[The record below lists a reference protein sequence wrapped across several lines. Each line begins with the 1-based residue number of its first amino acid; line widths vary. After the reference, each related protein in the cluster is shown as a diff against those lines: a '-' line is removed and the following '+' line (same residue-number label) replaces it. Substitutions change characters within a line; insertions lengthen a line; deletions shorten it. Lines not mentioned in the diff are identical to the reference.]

1 MNESEEFT
9 IGVEE
14 EYQII
19 DPKTRELCGKA
30 ERVISQAKK
39 NLEPDV
45 IQPELYRS
53 QVEIA
58 TTVCHSLSD
67 VTQELSRCRQE
78 VIDAASKSGQ
88 AIAAAGTHPFSDWRE
103 QTITP
108 KEHYRN
114 LEADFK
120 QLVRELVIFGNH
132 VHIGLSDRRIALQV
146 INRARIWLPV
156 LLALS
161 ANSPFWLG
169 RETGYVSYRTEMWTR
184 LPLTGQPQ
192 VFSDYQEYQDL
203 VNDLVSSGVIEDA
216 TTIYWDIRLSDKFP
230 TIEFRVTDIC
240 LSVEEAVTI
249 TGLIR
254 ALVYTCYRE
263 EVNGHRMIEVRPEF
277 LKAAHWSAARYGL
290 TGNLID
296 LESKVAIPAKD
307 LVNKFL
313 TYLRSGL
320 EHFNDWDTISTLV
333 QKILEEGNGA
343 QRQLAIYQQTGSLS
357 DVVDYIVEQTKPKNL
372 EQAESKE

>member
-19 DPKTRELCGKA
+19 DPDTRELCGKA
-30 ERVISQAKK
+30 EQIINYAKK
-39 NLEPDV
+39 NLEPEV
-45 IQPELYRS
+45 IQAELYRS

-58 TTVCHSLSD
+58 TTVCHSLAE

-88 AIAAAGTHPFSDWRE
+88 VIAAAGTHPFSDWRE

-108 KEHYRN
+108 KKHYRN

-120 QLVRELVIFGNH
+120 QIVRELIIFGNH
-132 VHIGLSDRRIALQV
+132 VHIGLKDRSTALQV

-169 RETGYVSYRTEMWTR
+169 RETGYVSYRTQMWTR

-192 VFSDYQEYQDL
+192 VFTDYQEYQDL
-203 VNDLVSSGVIEDA
+203 VDSLISSGVIDSP

-254 ALVYTCYRE
+254 ALVYTCYQ
-263 EVNGHRMIEVRPEF
+263 EVVNNDPLIEVRPEL
-277 LKAAHWSAARYGL
+277 LKAAHWNAARYGL
-290 TGNLID
+290 TGKLID
-296 LESKVAIPAKD
+296 LENKLAIPAKD

-313 TYLRSGL
+313 AYLRLGL
-320 EHFNDWDTISTLV
+320 EQFDDWKTISASV
-333 QKILEEGNGA
+333 QKILEDGNGA
-343 QRQLAIYQQTGSLS
+343 QRQLAVYHQTGNLS
-357 DVVDYIVEQTKPKNL
+357 DVVDYVVEQTKPKSL
-372 EQAESKE
+372 EKADNKE

>member
-30 ERVISQAKK
+30 EPIINYAKK

-67 VTQELSRCRQE
+67 VTQELTRCRQE
-78 VIDAASKSGQ
+78 VINAASKSGQ

-108 KEHYRN
+108 KEHYWN

-132 VHIGLSDRRIALQV
+132 VHIGLSDRSIALQV
-146 INRARIWLPV
+146 INRARIWLPI

-192 VFSDYQEYQDL
+192 VFDTYQEYQDL
-203 VNDLVSSGVIEDA
+203 VDDLISSGVIEDP

-240 LSVEEAVTI
+240 LSVKEAVTI

-263 EVNGHRMIEVRPEF
+263 EVNGDRRIEVRPEL

-296 LESKVAIPAKD
+296 LESKVAIRAKD
-307 LVNKFL
+307 LVHKFL

-320 EHFNDWDTISTLV
+320 EHFNDWDTVSTSV

-343 QRQLAIYQQTGSLS
+343 QRQLTIYQQTKSLS
-357 DVVDYIVEQTKPKNL
+357 DVVDYIVEQTKPNNL
-372 EQAESKE
+372 EKAESKE